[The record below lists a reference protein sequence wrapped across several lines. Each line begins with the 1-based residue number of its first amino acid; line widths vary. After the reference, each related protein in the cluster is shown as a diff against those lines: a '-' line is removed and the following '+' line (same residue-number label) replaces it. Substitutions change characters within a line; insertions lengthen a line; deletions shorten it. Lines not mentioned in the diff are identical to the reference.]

1 MLTARVGDLEI
12 HALSDGTFGLDG
24 GAMFGV
30 VPRVLWERHL
40 PPDEKHRVHLGLNCL
55 LVRATDGTRVLCD
68 TGLGDRWDDG
78 ARDRLALNGG
88 GQIVSELAALS
99 LAPEDIDVV
108 VLSHL
113 HFDHAGGAVRRG
125 ADGALEPT
133 FPRARHVVQAAE
145 WREAQS
151 PHERHRASY
160 RPEDFLPLQAA
171 GILDVVEGTTTVAP
185 GITVAHVPGHCP
197 GLQVVTVESAG
208 ETLVFPSDLVPT
220 RAHLR
225 PTWHMGFDL
234 DARATVDAK
243 TSLLAQ
249 VAAGDWVVA
258 FDHDATVPLARLR
271 PVERDGRTHLEAVPL
286 GVEATR

>member
-1 MLTARVGDLEI
+1 VLTAHVGDLEI
-12 HALSDGTFGLDG
+12 HALSDGTFALDG

-40 PPDEKHRVHLGLNCL
+40 PPDALHRVGLGLNCL
-55 LVRATDGTRVLCD
+55 LVRAADGQHVLCD

-78 ARDRLALNGG
+78 ARERLALDGG
-88 GQIVSELAALS
+88 GRVVGELATLG
-99 LAPEDIDVV
+99 LAPEDVDVV

-125 ADGALEPT
+125 ADGALAPT

-145 WREAQS
+145 WREARS

-160 RPEDFLPLQAA
+160 RPDDFLPLESA
-171 GILDVVEGTTTVAP
+171 GVLELVEGTIDVAP
-185 GITVAHVPGHCP
+185 GVRVSHAPGHCP

-208 ETLVFPSDLVPT
+208 ETLVFPSDLLPT

-243 TSLLAQ
+243 TALLAQ
-249 VAAGDWVVA
+249 VAAGDWIVA
-258 FDHDATVPLARLR
+258 FDHDASVPLARLR
-271 PVERDGRTHLEAVPL
+271 PVERGGRTDLEAVPL